1 MSKTYQINTIQD
13 MIDSV
18 NDENIDNFLEDLK
31 SVIQIEQKLQS
42 SYNTLECK
50 GFTWIDDNKNN
61 IELKLKVY

>member
-1 MSKTYQINTIQD
+1 MSKTYQINTVQD
-13 MIDSV
+13 MIECTTH
-18 NDENIDNFLEDLK
+18 ENINNFLEDLK

-42 SYNTLECK
+42 SYNTPKCK